1 MIVAH
6 QPTIFGSRLRA
17 GISSKANGNMKF
29 GGTDNANT
37 IKNREAFLSNIGIPI
52 EYTTVVSVTYD
63 TDDFAK
69 YRIVTDDEKGK
80 EMKQRG
86 EVAHAD
92 ALVTFSPNHAL
103 FLPLADCVGAII
115 YDEVHGALMVSH
127 LGRHSVEIDGAKKS
141 VEYLQNVASSDPAS
155 LKVWL
160 SPGVGS
166 ATYPLNTFN
175 GQSLHEV
182 IIRQLQKAGVKQEN
196 IENADIDTAKD
207 DAYYSHSEFL
217 KGNDTDAGRFA
228 IVAMM
233 MGEQGEPAF

>member
-6 QPTIFGSRLRA
+6 QPTIFGPRLQA
-17 GISSKANGNMKF
+17 GISSKLNGNMKF
-29 GGTDNANT
+29 GVSDDADTV
-37 IKNREAFLSNIGIPI
+37 KNREAFLLNMGIPI
-52 EYTTVVSVTYD
+52 ENTTVVSITYD

-69 YRIVTDDEKGK
+69 YRIATDDEKGK

-86 EVAHAD
+86 EIAHAD
-92 ALVTFSPNHAL
+92 ALVTLNPNHAL

-115 YDEVHGALMVSH
+115 YDEIHGALMVSH
-127 LGRHSVEIDGAKKS
+127 LGRHSVEISGAKKS
-141 VEYLQNVASSDPAS
+141 VEYLQNVASSDPAA

-166 ATYPLNTFN
+166 VTYPLNAFD

-182 IIRQLQKAGVKQEN
+182 IIQQLQSAGVKQEN
-196 IENADIDTAKD
+196 IENAGIDTAKD

-233 MGEQGEPAF
+233 MGEQGEPAL